1 MRDRWLGRSGLLA
14 AVCCLAGL
22 LAGCTQQVPPATVGV
37 LFDGKRGITRTLIQ
51 PQVIWVGPYQRLI
64 LYPTAIQNATYVKNA
79 KEGALQGDAS
89 IKASTA
95 EGAILPM
102 DVTVAWHVQPDD
114 VLKAFQE
121 FGTADLGHIESIYLR
136 WATSAAVNMVSGS
149 HSIFDVI
156 SKDRAKIGPEV
167 KAKLA
172 PILARWGMTV
182 DNVYIGEVYP
192 SADIQAKIQ
201 ESMAKRNDLEQKR
214 IELQQAQT
222 EARTITIKAEQ
233 VAAQNRLLASQGEIA
248 LKLKRVEL
256 RQLAIQKW
264 NGAPPLV
271 GDGTV
276 PFTNLQLTR

>member
-1 MRDRWLGRSGLLA
+1 MRHFLTRGGLVAGTLGMWLLLP
-14 AVCCLAGL
+14 
-22 LAGCTQQVPPATVGV
+22 GCTQQVPPATVGV
-37 LFDGKRGITRTLIQ
+37 LFDANRGIATTLLQ
-51 PQVIWVGPYQRLI
+51 PKVVWVGPYQRLI

-79 KEGALQGDAS
+79 REGALQGDAS

-114 VLKAFQE
+114 VVKAFQE
-121 FGTADLGHIESIYLR
+121 FGTADLNRIEAIYLR
-136 WATSAAVNMVSGS
+136 WATSAAVNTVSGS

-156 SKDRAKIGPEV
+156 SKDRAQIGPEV
-167 KAKLA
+167 KAKLT
-172 PILARWGMTV
+172 PILARWGITV

-192 SADIQAKIQ
+192 SAEIQAKIQ
-201 ESMAKRNDLEQKR
+201 DSMAKRNELEQKR

-233 VAAQNRLLASQGEIA
+233 QAAQNRLLASQGEIA
-248 LKLKRVEL
+248 LKLRRVEL

-264 NGAPPLV
+264 NGSPPLV
-271 GDGTV
+271 GDGTI
-276 PFTNLQLTR
+276 PFTNMQITR